1 MTDRDKQMERAREAL
16 EEKKQE
22 ARARA
27 EEDRL
32 AGHDREQDDADPRAK
47 SSGHKKKTAD
57 KWNQ

>member
-1 MTDRDKQMERAREAL
+1 MANRDKKMERARQIL

-27 EEDRL
+27 EEAQL
-32 AGHDREQDDADPRAK
+32 TARERPPDDFDPRAK
-47 SSGHKKKTAD
+47 SSAHRKKTAD